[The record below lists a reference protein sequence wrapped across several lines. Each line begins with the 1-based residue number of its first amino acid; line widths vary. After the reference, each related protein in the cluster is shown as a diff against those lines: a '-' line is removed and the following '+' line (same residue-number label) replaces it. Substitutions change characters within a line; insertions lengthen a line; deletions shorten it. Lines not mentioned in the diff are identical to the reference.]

1 MACPRTVHDT
11 VCVDAEVTITPLV
24 TVGEIR
30 SNCVGDAVIGSCPG
44 TPSQFC
50 TFNVRQEI
58 CVEVPLMF
66 EANASATPRGIVC
79 GTPDIGPCSST
90 VSCTYTIGYFKNHPD
105 HISTLIV
112 KAGGSIDLGNSST
125 GLGYTVTTVA
135 EAVDVLNFNIPTS
148 SLPTTTTY
156 AVQYII
162 LYAQLLA
169 AKLNILNG
177 ATCDAATEAI
187 NEADIF
193 LATSPAEG
201 VAGAQAL
208 QEELAAFNEG
218 TAFGCPDHCA

>member
-1 MACPRTVHDT
+1 MACPTTVHDT

-30 SNCVGDAVIGSCPG
+30 SNCVGDAAIGSCPG

-58 CVEVPLMF
+58 CVEVPLKF

-79 GTPDIGPCSST
+79 GTPDIGPCSSN
-90 VSCTYTIGYFKNHPD
+90 VSCTYTIGYYKNHPD
-105 HISTLIV
+105 LISTLIA
-112 KAGGSIDLGNSST
+112 KAGGSIDLGDSLT
-125 GLGYTVTTVA
+125 GLGYIVTTVA
-135 EAVDVLNFNIPTS
+135 EAVDVLSFNIPSS

-156 AVQYII
+156 AVQYIL

-169 AKLNILNG
+169 AKLNVLNG
-177 ATCDAATEAI
+177 AACDVAAQAI
-187 NEADIF
+187 DEADIF
-193 LATSPAEG
+193 LATSPPEG
-201 VAGAQAL
+201 VAGAQTL
-208 QEELAAFNEG
+208 QEELASFNEG